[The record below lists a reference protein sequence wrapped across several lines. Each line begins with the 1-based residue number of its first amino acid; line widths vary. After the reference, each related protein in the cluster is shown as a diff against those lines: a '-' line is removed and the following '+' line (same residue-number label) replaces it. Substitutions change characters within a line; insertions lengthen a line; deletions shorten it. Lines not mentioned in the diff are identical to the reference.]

1 MKFIN
6 KILPFLW
13 LLVITAGCQKMER
26 PGLGD
31 YPKDANAPGGP
42 LKFYAAFDGTTSDP
56 FMNAVDSV
64 RANFPSDNPLQS
76 TDGISGKGIQGAVG
90 KFIKYA
96 KPNDWAITAK
106 GFTVATWFFGNAQTK
121 NNKGTN
127 GTEYFMALKAVSN
140 YHWSNAVMFFF
151 LEGSNTA
158 CQVKLM
164 AVDKNKADHWFEWV
178 GGEVVTGILDNKWHH
193 IAFVYDAAT
202 STATLYI
209 DGVANPN
216 KKTWAGHGDINF
228 DDTKVTEM
236 RIGAGPN
243 DDATGDDW
251 LSSTWKG
258 KLDQFR
264 LYGTALTAAEISALF
279 TGKK

>member
-1 MKFIN
+1 M
-6 KILPFLW
+6 
-13 LLVITAGCQKMER
+13 LLLLLLFVIVAGCQKMDR
-26 PGLGD
+26 PALGD
-31 YPKDANAPGGP
+31 YPKDANPPGGP
-42 LKFYAAFDGTTSDP
+42 LKFYTAFDGTTEDP
-56 FMNAVDSV
+56 YMNAVDSV

-76 TDGISGKGIQGAVG
+76 IDGISGKGVQGDVG

-106 GFTVATWFFGNAQTK
+106 GFTVATWFLGNAQTK

-127 GTEYFMALKAVSN
+127 GPEYFISLKATN
-140 YHWSNAVMFFF
+140 DYHWSNASMFFF
-151 LEGSNTA
+151 LEGSNSA

-164 AVDKNKADHWFEWV
+164 AVDKNRTDKWFEWV
-178 GGEVVTGILDNKWHH
+178 GGEVLTGILDNKWHH

-228 DDTKVTEM
+228 DDSKVAEM
-236 RIGAGPN
+236 RLGGGPN
-243 DDATGDDW
+243 NDTTGDDW

-264 LYGTALTAAEISALF
+264 LYGTALTAAEVSALF
-279 TGKK
+279 SGKK